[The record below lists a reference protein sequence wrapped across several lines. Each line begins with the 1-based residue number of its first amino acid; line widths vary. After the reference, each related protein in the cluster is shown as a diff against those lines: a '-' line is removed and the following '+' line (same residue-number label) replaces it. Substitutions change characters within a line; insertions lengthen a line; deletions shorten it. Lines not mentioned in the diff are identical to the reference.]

1 MGIHV
6 GEKEDHEITWK
17 RKLFKKQGDTTPI
30 QICRSKNTKMQD
42 YATWPL
48 QLAIV
53 ENSAS
58 DSSSNYDLM
67 FTKTKEIP
75 VILREGRSRKWRR
88 WGRVPIYQ
96 LFKKGRRKW
105 LGRIQES

>member
-1 MGIHV
+1 
-6 GEKEDHEITWK
+6 
-17 RKLFKKQGDTTPI
+17 
-30 QICRSKNTKMQD
+30 MQD
-42 YATWPL
+42 YATCPL

-88 WGRVPIYQ
+88 
-96 LFKKGRRKW
+96 RKI
-105 LGRIQES
+105 LV